1 MQTFLPYTEFHKT
14 AKVLDYRRLG
24 KQRIETKQILRVLLD
39 ETQSKGW
46 RNHPA
51 VLMWKGY
58 EGVLAE
64 YGFEMSTEWLKRGF
78 VDNQLEY
85 FRERMSCTRTTIPK
99 WLGDEK
105 FHLAHRS
112 NLVRKDEK
120 YYRVYFPNVPNDLPY
135 IWPSSK
141 GVHT

>member
-1 MQTFLPYTEFHKT
+1 MQTFLPYPEFHKT
-14 AKVLDYRRLG
+14 SKVLDYRRLG
-24 KQRIETKQILRVLLD
+24 KQRIEAKQILRILLN
-39 ETQSKGW
+39 ETPTKGW

-51 VLMWKGY
+51 VLMWEGY
-58 EGVLAE
+58 EGILAE

-112 NLVRKDEK
+112 NLMRKLPDHYRK
-120 YYRVYFPNVPNDLPY
+120 YFGDIDPTMEYVWPVERVVA
-135 IWPSSK
+135 
-141 GVHT
+141 